1 MPEGTVAVEPPHG
14 PPQAGDH
21 RCSRPRRDNRRHVTT
36 PPDPPIVA
44 PSAGRWYGVWRV
56 LRYVI
61 GLAAVGAAIWA
72 VTGKTNELRGATTYL
87 SHMRW
92 WWLAVAIGAEVASY
106 LAYASLQRRL
116 LLAGQVRVP
125 MLPMT
130 GITVAGSAIQYSLP
144 GGVVFYVA
152 YLFRQYRRFG
162 ANDVLAGWTIIAVNA
177 VSFVTLALVATV
189 GLALALS
196 AGSTYDLVEAILG
209 VVIAAILIV
218 LAWAERA
225 RLLPHASRSIRV
237 SQRLIRRPDPTRT
250 PDAIINGWLDQV
262 GAISPSRTDWA
273 WAGTMA
279 MSNWVADLGCLTFSF
294 FAVGAGVPWRGLL
307 LAYGAGQL
315 ATILPFTPGG
325 LGVVEGSL
333 TVALVTFG
341 GGQASTVAAVLLYRL
356 ISFWL
361 LLPVGWGAWTAML
374 VAGRRTGSAAPEE
387 IEKEAAKA

>member
-1 MPEGTVAVEPPHG
+1 
-14 PPQAGDH
+14 
-21 RCSRPRRDNRRHVTT
+21 VTT
-36 PPDPPIVA
+36 PPDPSIVA

-56 LRYVI
+56 LRYLI
-61 GLAAVGAAIWA
+61 GLAAVGAALWA
-72 VTGKTNELRGATTYL
+72 ITGKTDELRGATTYL

-92 WWLAVAIGAEVASY
+92 WWLVVAVGAEGASY

-116 LLAGQVRVP
+116 LIAGKVRVP

-130 GITVAGSAIQYSLP
+130 GITLAGSAIQYSLP
-144 GGVVFYVA
+144 GGVVFYAA

-162 ANDVLAGWTIIAVNA
+162 ANDVLAGWTLIAVNA
-177 VSFVTLALVATV
+177 IAFVTLAFISVV

-196 AGSTYDLVEAILG
+196 AGNAYDLVEAILG
-209 VVIAAILIV
+209 VVIVAVLIV
-218 LAWAERA
+218 LAWTERS
-225 RLLPHASRSIRV
+225 RLLPHAARSIRL
-237 SQRLIRRPDPTRT
+237 SQRLVHHPDPAHT
-250 PDAIINGWLDQV
+250 PEAIIDSWLNQV
-262 GAISPSRTDWA
+262 GAITPRRTDWA

-374 VAGRRTGSAAPEE
+374 VAGRRSTAVSSAAEE
-387 IEKEAAKA
+387 AHEAAA

>member
-1 MPEGTVAVEPPHG
+1 VPEGIDPVEPPG
-14 PPQAGDH
+14 PTSGVGDH
-21 RCSRPRRDNRRHVTT
+21 CRDRLQRDNRSHVTS

-44 PSAGRWYGVWRV
+44 PSAGRWYRVWRV
-56 LRYVI
+56 LRYLI

-116 LLAGQVRVP
+116 LLAGHIRVP

-130 GITVAGSAIQYSLP
+130 GVTLAGSAIQYSLP

-152 YLFRQYRRFG
+152 YIFRQYRRFQ
-162 ANDVLAGWTIIAVNA
+162 ASDVLAGWTIIAVNA
-177 VSFVTLALVATV
+177 LSFVTLAFVATI
-189 GLALALS
+189 GLTLALS
-196 AGSTYDLVEAILG
+196 AGNTYDLVEAILG
-209 VVIAAILIV
+209 VVTLAILIV
-218 LAWAERA
+218 LAWTERA
-225 RLLPHASRSIRV
+225 RLLPHAARSIGL
-237 SQRLIRRPDPTRT
+237 SQRVFHRPDPTRK

-341 GGQASTVAAVLLYRL
+341 GGQDSTVAAVLLYRL

-374 VAGRRTGSAAPEE
+374 VAGRRTGNAAPEA